1 MVVKL
6 KIPPR
11 IKVLEA
17 LGCIAD
23 KRIIVLDEKRAKV
36 ISSERNKEYFI
47 YLDLEKNIAYGND
60 NGTKLK
66 GYIGYPIIA
75 FLMIKKVLPF
85 DEKIANALSQI
96 PWKRLNERYKNYSIV
111 EKIVK
116 NIAKER
122 GIEIDVLEN
131 FVEEVMKKISNLLL
145 FFDPSLE
152 KNKNEFI

>member
-1 MVVKL
+1 MAIKL
-6 KIPPR
+6 KIPPK

-17 LGCIAD
+17 LGSIGD

-36 ISSERNKEYFI
+36 ISSEKDKEYFV
-47 YLDLEKNIAYGND
+47 YLDLEKNIAFSND
-60 NGTKLK
+60 NGTKLR

-96 PWKRLNERYKNYSIV
+96 HWKKLNEKYKNYSVV

-116 NIAKER
+116 NIAKKR
-122 GIEIDVLEN
+122 GVEIDFLEN
-131 FVEEVMKKISNLLL
+131 FVEEVMRKISNLSL

-152 KNKNEFI
+152 KNKNEIS

>member
-1 MVVKL
+1 MIKL

-17 LGCIAD
+17 LGSIAD
-23 KRIIVLDEKRAKV
+23 RRVIVLDEKRAKV
-36 ISSERNKEYFI
+36 ISSEKDREYFV
-47 YLDLEKNIAYGND
+47 YLDLEKNVAFSND

-75 FLMIKKVLPF
+75 FLMIKRVLPF

-96 PWKRLNERYKNYSIV
+96 PWKKLNEKYKNYSIV

-116 NIAKER
+116 DIAKKR
-122 GIEIDVLEN
+122 GIEINLLEK
-131 FVEEVMKKISNLLL
+131 FIEEVMRKISKLSL
-145 FFDPSLE
+145 FYDPSLE
-152 KNKNEFI
+152 KNK

>member
-1 MVVKL
+1 MMIKL

-17 LGCIAD
+17 LGSIAD
-23 KRIIVLDEKRAKV
+23 RRIIVLDEKRAKV
-36 ISSERNKEYFI
+36 ISSEKNREYFV
-47 YLDLEKNIAYGND
+47 YLDLEKNVAFSND

-85 DEKIANALSQI
+85 DEKIADALSQI
-96 PWKRLNERYKNYSIV
+96 PWKRLNEKYKNYSIV

-116 NIAKER
+116 DIAKKR
-122 GIEIDVLEN
+122 GIEINLLEKL
-131 FVEEVMKKISNLLL
+131 VEEVMKKISNLSL
-145 FFDPSLE
+145 FYDPSLE
-152 KNKNEFI
+152 KNK

>member
-1 MVVKL
+1 MIKL

-17 LGCIAD
+17 LGSIAD
-23 KRIIVLDEKRAKV
+23 RRIIVLDEKRAKV
-36 ISSERNKEYFI
+36 ISSEKDREYFV
-47 YLDLEKNIAYGND
+47 YLDLEKNVAFSND

-75 FLMIKKVLPF
+75 FLMIKRVLPF

-96 PWKRLNERYKNYSIV
+96 PWKKLNEKYKNYSIV

-116 NIAKER
+116 DNAKKR
-122 GIEIDVLEN
+122 GIEINLLEK
-131 FVEEVMKKISNLLL
+131 FIEEVMKKISTLSL
-145 FFDPSLE
+145 FYDPSLE
-152 KNKNEFI
+152 KNK

>member
-1 MVVKL
+1 MMIKL

-17 LGCIAD
+17 LGSIAD
-23 KRIIVLDEKRAKV
+23 RRIIVLDEKRAKV
-36 ISSERNKEYFI
+36 ISSEKDREYFV
-47 YLDLEKNIAYGND
+47 YLDLEKNVAFSND

-75 FLMIKKVLPF
+75 FLMIKRVLPF

-96 PWKRLNERYKNYSIV
+96 PWKKLNEKYKNYSIV

-116 NIAKER
+116 DISKKR
-122 GIEIDVLEN
+122 GIEINLLEK
-131 FVEEVMKKISNLLL
+131 FIEEVMKKISKLSL
-145 FFDPSLE
+145 FYDPSLE
-152 KNKNEFI
+152 KNK

>member
-1 MVVKL
+1 MIKL

-17 LGCIAD
+17 LGSIAD
-23 KRIIVLDEKRAKV
+23 RRIIVLDEKRAKV
-36 ISSERNKEYFI
+36 ISSEKDREYFV
-47 YLDLEKNIAYGND
+47 YLDLEKNVAFSND

-75 FLMIKKVLPF
+75 FLMIKRVLPF

-96 PWKRLNERYKNYSIV
+96 PWKKLNEKYKNYSIV

-116 NIAKER
+116 DISKKR
-122 GIEIDVLEN
+122 GIEINLLEK
-131 FVEEVMKKISNLLL
+131 FIEEVMKKISKLSL
-145 FFDPSLE
+145 FYDPSLE
-152 KNKNEFI
+152 KNK

>member
-1 MVVKL
+1 MMIKL

-17 LGCIAD
+17 LGSIAD
-23 KRIIVLDEKRAKV
+23 RRIIVLDEKRAKV
-36 ISSERNKEYFI
+36 ISSEKDREYFV
-47 YLDLEKNIAYGND
+47 YLDLEKNVAFSND

-75 FLMIKKVLPF
+75 FLMIKRVLPF

-96 PWKRLNERYKNYSIV
+96 PWKKLNEKYKNYSIV

-116 NIAKER
+116 DNAKKR
-122 GIEIDVLEN
+122 GIEINLLEK
-131 FVEEVMKKISNLLL
+131 FIEEVIKKISKLSL
-145 FFDPSLE
+145 FYDSSLE
-152 KNKNEFI
+152 KNK